1 MFTNL
6 SRDHLDFHGTMERY
20 FEAKARLFTPAF
32 TDRAVVNADDPHG
45 QLLLDAAQVPT
56 VACSLSDVT
65 DLRLSPSSS
74 VLRWREQEITVPIGG
89 RHNVRNALAAATA
102 ASELGIPVPT
112 IAAGIGNAGPV
123 PGRFEPIDEG
133 QAFSVVVDY
142 AHTPDGLE
150 RVLEAAREVASG
162 HRVVVVFGA
171 GGDRD
176 RTKRPAMG
184 AAAATGAQLAVVTSD
199 NPRSEDPAAII
210 ADIVSGAPT
219 AGLRRRARPT
229 PCHRPRLPVG
239 GRR

>member
-45 QLLLDAAQVPT
+45 QLLRDAAQVPT

-184 AAAATGAQLAVVTSD
+184 AAAAMGARARRRDVGQ
-199 NPRSEDPAAII
+199 PAQRGPGGDHRRHRERRAH
-210 ADIVSGAPT
+210 GGPC
-219 AGLRRRARPT
+219 RRARPT
-229 PCHRPRLPVG
+229 PCHRPRLPFG